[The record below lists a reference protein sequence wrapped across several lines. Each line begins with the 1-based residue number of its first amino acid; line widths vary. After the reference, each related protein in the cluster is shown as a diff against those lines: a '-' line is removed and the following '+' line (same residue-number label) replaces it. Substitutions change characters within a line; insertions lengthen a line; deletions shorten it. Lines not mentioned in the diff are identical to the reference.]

1 MKAQLRSAMRGARRR
16 RAPWV
21 RLLDF
26 ARLALTGEGRSILW
40 TRFAHRG
47 EVHQTTPSTWEE
59 RYPALFDLAAS
70 LAPDARRIL
79 SFGCS
84 TGEELISLRRRFP
97 AAQIV
102 GAEINGRSRRIA
114 RRLTAGDPT
123 IDVVE
128 PRSIDGVFD
137 CVFALAV
144 LQREPHK
151 IEALEVNDLTAYY
164 PFARFDAVVTD
175 LVSRLVSGGLLC
187 IINAQYR
194 VEDSSVAT
202 ELEPVGGSPSTE
214 NPLFGPDGKRLPER
228 TASTIFRKKR

>member
-1 MKAQLRSAMRGARRR
+1 MKAARRR
-16 RAPWV
+16 GALWV
-21 RLLDF
+21 RPLDF

-40 TRFAHRG
+40 TRFAHRS
-47 EVHQTTPSTWEE
+47 EVHQTTPSTWGE
-59 RYPALFDLAAS
+59 RYPALFDFAAS
-70 LAPDARRIL
+70 LAPDPRRIL

-97 AAQIV
+97 AAEIV

-114 RRLTAGDPT
+114 GRLTAGDPK
-123 IDVVE
+123 IHVVG

-164 PFARFDAVVTD
+164 PFSKFDATLTE
-175 LVSRLVSGGLLC
+175 LVNRLIKGGLLC
-187 IINAQYR
+187 VINAQYR
-194 VEDSSVAT
+194 AEDSSVAA
-202 ELEPVGGSPSTE
+202 ELDPVDGAPPTE
-214 NPLFGPDGKRLPER
+214 NQLFGPDGKRVHTR
-228 TASTIFRKKR
+228 NSSTIFRKTR